1 MAKKAGEI
9 APGERLRDQVYRR
22 MREELQSGALE
33 PGRRLVETQLAELY
47 GVSRTPIRE
56 VLLQLSREG
65 VLTQQDR
72 GFLVPVDTQK
82 DILDRLEVRHLL
94 DARLARH
101 VATEATPEEIRA
113 LAKAHERQQRAH
125 AAGKAKAFVDANAE
139 FRTLL
144 RAMCRNALLRRCAG
158 MVDNVFQT
166 MRGRIHES
174 PENRALTLVCDGQ
187 ILKALQDRDPD
198 AAEAAVTGFIDRLL
212 TYFTAERGPT
222 DA

>member
-1 MAKKAGEI
+1 MARKAGDI

-33 PGRRLVETQLAELY
+33 PGRRLVETQLAEAY

-65 VLTQQDR
+65 VLTPQDR
-72 GFLVPVDTQK
+72 GYLVPIDTQK
-82 DILDRLEVRHLL
+82 DILDRLEVRRLL

-101 VATEATPEEIRA
+101 AATEAEPEEIRA
-113 LAKAHERQQRAH
+113 LAKAHERQEKAH
-125 AAGKAKAFVDANAE
+125 AAGKAKAFVEANAE
-139 FRTLL
+139 FRVLL
-144 RAMCRNALLRRCAG
+144 REMCRNALLKRCAG
-158 MVDNVFQT
+158 MVDDVFQT
-166 MRGRIHES
+166 MRGKIHET
-174 PENRALTLVCDGQ
+174 PENRDLTLACDAQ

-212 TYFTAERGPT
+212 AYFTTRTAG
-222 DA
+222 D

>member
-1 MAKKAGEI
+1 MAGKPGMI

-33 PGRRLVETQLAELY
+33 PGRRLVETQLAETY

-65 VLTQQDR
+65 VLTQQER
-72 GFLVPVDTQK
+72 GFLVPIDTQK
-82 DILDRLEVRHLL
+82 DILDRLEMRRLL

-101 VATEATPEEIRA
+101 AALEATPDQVRA
-113 LAKAHERQQRAH
+113 LAKAHEKQEKAH
-125 AAGKAKAFVDANAE
+125 AAGKTRAFVDANAE

-144 RAMCRNALLRRCAG
+144 REMCRNVLLRRCAG
-158 MVDNVFQT
+158 MVDDVFQT

-174 PENRALTLVCDGQ
+174 SENRDLTLACDGA

-198 AAEAAVTGFIDRLL
+198 AAERAVTDFVDRLL
-212 TYFTAERGPT
+212 DYYEARAAG
-222 DA
+222 D

>member
-1 MAKKAGEI
+1 MAGKPGLI

-33 PGRRLVETQLAELY
+33 PGRRLVETQLAETY

-65 VLTQQDR
+65 VLTQQER

-82 DILDRLEVRHLL
+82 DILDRLEMRRLL

-101 VATEATPEEIRA
+101 AALEATPDQVRA
-113 LAKAHERQQRAH
+113 LAKAHEKQEKAH
-125 AAGKAKAFVDANAE
+125 AAGKTRAFVDANAE

-144 RAMCRNALLRRCAG
+144 RDMCRNVLLRRCAG
-158 MVDNVFQT
+158 MVDDVFQT

-174 PENRALTLVCDGQ
+174 PENRDLTLACDGA

-198 AAEAAVTGFIDRLL
+198 AAERAVTDFVDRLL
-212 TYFTAERGPT
+212 VYYEARAADE
-222 DA
+222 

>member
-1 MAKKAGEI
+1 MARKAGDI

-33 PGRRLVETQLAELY
+33 PGRRLVETQLADTY

-72 GFLVPVDTQK
+72 GFLVPIDTQK
-82 DILDRLEVRHLL
+82 DILDRLEVRRLL

-101 VATEATPEEIRA
+101 AAAEATPEEIRA
-113 LAKAHERQQRAH
+113 LAKAHERQEKAH
-125 AAGKAKAFVDANAE
+125 AAGKARAFVEANAE
-139 FRTLL
+139 FRVLL

-158 MVDNVFQT
+158 MVDDVFQT

-174 PENRALTLVCDGQ
+174 AENRELTLACDAR
-187 ILKALQDRDPD
+187 ILKALQEHDPD
-198 AAEAAVTGFIDRLL
+198 AAEAAVAGFVDRLL
-212 TYFTAERGPT
+212 DYFTTRAAA
-222 DA
+222 D

>member
-1 MAKKAGEI
+1 MARKAGDI

-33 PGRRLVETQLAELY
+33 PGRRLVETQLAEIY

-65 VLTQQDR
+65 VLTQQER
-72 GFLVPVDTQK
+72 GFLVPIDTQK
-82 DILDRLEVRHLL
+82 DILDRLEVRRLL
-94 DARLARH
+94 DARLVRH
-101 VATEATPEEIRA
+101 AATEATPDEIRA
-113 LAKAHERQQRAH
+113 LAKAHERQEKAH

-139 FRTLL
+139 FRVRL
-144 RAMCRNALLRRCAG
+144 REMCRNALLRRCAG
-158 MVDNVFQT
+158 MVDDVFQT

-174 PENRALTLVCDGQ
+174 AENRQLTLTCDAR

-198 AAEAAVTGFIDRLL
+198 AAETAVTGFVDRLL
-212 TYFTAERGPT
+212 AYFTADGRAE
-222 DA
+222 A